1 MYIND
6 CNISLPFVFLDSSY
20 ALRTMSSLVKKL
32 NRGLLWQD
40 PIRFYSL
47 LSKITDASEVDK
59 VYYNNLIGLQEAGI
73 ASKIITMEVINT
85 YNIQNPDIVLLFSKS
100 MSQMNSDLPALNLI
114 LWGESIDSALY
125 SHAKQIIQNAS
136 SLIIDQTFLQ
146 IEIGKGLI
154 EYATSRCMKT
164 IIGKSR
170 KAINE
175 GDTCAFINMS
185 PQSFIQNLTLSI

>member
-114 LWGESIDSALY
+114 LWGESIDSVLY

-154 EYATSRCMKT
+154 EHATSRCMKT

-175 GDTCAFINMS
+175 GDTCAFLNMS